1 MKLKQYF
8 DSKNG
13 LGVLSTAAK
22 DGKVNAAVYSRPQVI
37 DEEKIAFITAD
48 RLTRANLF
56 NNPYAVFLFKE
67 DGPGYK
73 GKRLYLKK
81 TGESEDQVLIDN
93 MRRSCHGKSCDEDR
107 DKKFLVYF
115 DIEKDLPLIVKK
127 D

>member
-1 MKLKQYF
+1 MIFYLYMQRIANVA
-8 DSKNG
+8 NG
-13 LGVLSTAAK
+13 
-22 DGKVNAAVYSRPQVI
+22 
-37 DEEKIAFITAD
+37 IAQTIT
-48 RLTRANLF
+48 TQ
-56 NNPYAVFLFKE
+56 FKRME
-67 DGPGYK
+67 PDPPCK
-73 GKRLYLKK
+73 LYLKK